1 MYTLVSHSLTPARLL
16 LPMSCSLNHTIP
28 RPSLPPS
35 YTLSAVLAHIHQTAA
50 LSAAFLHLPSLSR
63 LLHAAASHA
72 ETSPPLPLSL
82 HLSLLSRAR
91 ELLEGAVGVA
101 PAPPREGAVGVAPAP
116 PREAANLVFALG
128 LLLKEGGREETEEG
142 RVTRQ
147 LMLGSVLAWEER
159 VAASSSSSSASSPIE
174 SPLEWAKILGGIAAL
189 LPSSPPSILPPST
202 LARWAR
208 LTHALLPAVHL
219 HTLATLVE
227 AGTVL
232 NVWKG
237 GGIAEEEEDAQ
248 GEEEDEDAKE
258 GGAERLREEEVLAFV
273 REARA
278 MLPKLVVKA
287 KARARVSGRLAWGKG
302 AGKER
307 EIRRKVERRLQW
319 LEEGVQQRRA
329 RAETLGDVRKDEG
342 EDEGEGE
349 GVGEVEEELEEE
361 EE

>member
-1 MYTLVSHSLTPARLL
+1 
-16 LPMSCSLNHTIP
+16 
-28 RPSLPPS
+28 
-35 YTLSAVLAHIHQTAA
+35 
-50 LSAAFLHLPSLSR
+50 
-63 LLHAAASHA
+63 
-72 ETSPPLPLSL
+72 
-82 HLSLLSRAR
+82 
-91 ELLEGAVGVA
+91 
-101 PAPPREGAVGVAPAP
+101 VGVAPAP

-159 VAASSSSSSASSPIE
+159 VAASSSSSSAFSPIE

-189 LPSSPPSILPPST
+189 LPSSPSSILPPST

-208 LTHALLPAVHL
+208 LTHVLLPAVHL

-319 LEEGVQQRRA
+319 LEEGVQQWRA

-361 EE
+361 E